1 MARLQELQYIVAS
14 GTKVISGD
22 LEYLRL
28 SAMMCSADATTQKK
42 EIKEDCLYDF
52 LVGLD
57 PSLDQVRSQVLAQD
71 PLPYVCNS
79 FAFVRSEKLYHDAMM
94 AVKFHDGVAMVAG
107 TSSRPLP
114 KVSDITSGY
123 QAFVPSQADQSVQQV
138 PLANAST
145 SLGNT

>member
-1 MARLQELQYIVAS
+1 LVDYYGAFQLIWQ
-14 GTKVISGD
+14 D

-28 SAMMCSADATTQKK
+28 SAMMCLADATTQKK
-42 EIKEDCLYDF
+42 EIKEDRLYDF

-79 FAFVRSEKLYHDAMM
+79 FAFVRSEELCHDAMM

-114 KVSDITSGY
+114 KVSNITSGNSCP
-123 QAFVPSQADQSVQQV
+123 PSI
-138 PLANAST
+138 
-145 SLGNT
+145 SLR